1 MHFEILVEDQ
11 SGKRAL
17 DIIVPK
23 LTGKDD
29 TFRVI
34 AYHGVGRIPANLSG
48 KIDPRKR
55 ILLDQLPRLLR
66 GYGRTHANYPA
77 GYDAAVVVV
86 CDLDDRCLT
95 TFRGELVGIL
105 QGIDPPRP
113 NAWFCLAIEEGE
125 AWLLGDRQAVLLAY
139 PQARRNVLDDY
150 VSDSVCGTWE
160 KLADAVYPGGVAAL
174 SKRGWQAVGIEKS
187 RWAEKISLAMNIDRN
202 SSPSFQ
208 YFRRTIGALSPRVEE
223 IL

>member
-1 MHFEILVEDQ
+1 M
-11 SGKRAL
+11 
-17 DIIVPK
+17 
-23 LTGKDD
+23 
-29 TFRVI
+29 
-34 AYHGVGRIPANLSG
+34 
-48 KIDPRKR
+48 
-55 ILLDQLPRLLR
+55 
-66 GYGRTHANYPA
+66 RTHANYPA

-86 CDLDDRCLT
+86 CDLGDRCLT

-125 AWLLGDRQAVLLAY
+125 AWLLGDRQAVLRAY

-150 VSDSVCGTWE
+150 VSDSVCATWE